1 MKLSEIF
8 KEALL
13 EAKKKKP
20 SEGLSKKEKS
30 DVVKKAKAGEDIG
43 KKGKGF
49 EKLAKK
55 AGGGEKGEKIAAA
68 AMWKNIKKENVNE
81 DLQSMLTDPK
91 NWEALYDFIVLAA
104 KSASGYLVTKSLFGN
119 IPAFYEA
126 FKKYPNTDQK
136 KRIVQYYVNHIVN
149 PKQYPIDKLE
159 DFIQGSNSGAVTEG
173 EDHEVSMA
181 HNSLKSIMQSCADL
195 MNKLGDDERDIP
207 GWIQDHITN
216 AENFIDQAAQGFHE
230 LGGHEEEDED
240 EDNDMIQPVEE
251 DKDNN
256 SIRYDSI
263 YNKLNANRPTQK
275 DNRGQKMALELS
287 KKYSPIKGDDMP
299 LYKYLASRGLLIVDK
314 KDVEGIN
321 EKKLTKAEKAKK
333 EDIIKAMAMRGG
345 GKDKMGP
352 KQYAIAT
359 AQAIKSAE

>member
-30 DVVKKAKAGEDIG
+30 DVVKKAKAGKDIG

-68 AMWKNIKKENVNE
+68 AMWKNIK
-81 DLQSMLTDPK
+81 
-91 NWEALYDFIVLAA
+91 
-104 KSASGYLVTKSLFGN
+104 
-119 IPAFYEA
+119 
-126 FKKYPNTDQK
+126 
-136 KRIVQYYVNHIVN
+136 
-149 PKQYPIDKLE
+149 
-159 DFIQGSNSGAVTEG
+159 EG

-181 HNSLKSIMQSCADL
+181 HNSLKSIIQSCVEL
-195 MNKLGDDERDIP
+195 MDRLGDDERDIP

-230 LGGHEEEDED
+230 LGGQEEEEEEDE
-240 EDNDMIQPVEE
+240 EGSEMIQPV
-251 DKDNN
+251 D
-256 SIRYDSI
+256 
-263 YNKLNANRPTQK
+263 
-275 DNRGQKMALELS
+275 
-287 KKYSPIKGDDMP
+287 
-299 LYKYLASRGLLIVDK
+299 
-314 KDVEGIN
+314 

-333 EDIIKAMAMRGG
+333 EDIIKAMAKKGG